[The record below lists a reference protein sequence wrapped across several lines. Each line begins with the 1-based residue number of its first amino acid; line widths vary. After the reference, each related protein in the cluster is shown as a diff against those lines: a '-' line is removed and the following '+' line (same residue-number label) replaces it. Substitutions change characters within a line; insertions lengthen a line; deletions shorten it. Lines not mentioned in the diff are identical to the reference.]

1 MHSDGFSIAALNF
14 AIDYERALMQLSDT
28 DLWVWLMYRR
38 GYTQE
43 WIGERLG
50 VSQSDVAY
58 HLGQIVSEL
67 GGRLHDDPVH

>member
-1 MHSDGFSIAALNF
+1 MHSDGLSAATLNF
-14 AIDYERALMQLSDT
+14 AIDYERALMGLSDT

-67 GGRLHDDPVH
+67 GGRLHDNPVH